1 MKWNTPQSRIDNG
14 SYRPAVS
21 VETRKR
27 AAKADPNKGCC
38 LVTNCSSYCS
48 VELCHIVPRSL
59 GDEQLTALE
68 CNWGMQWRTL
78 NLDTRYNLIHLE
90 PGLHRL
96 LDKRRWHLL
105 PETSIILD
113 FWDAGEKEPKK
124 PEKFPVFEKLTL
136 FKYTFIPLSIEM
148 QWKGIHRQTNR
159 KARPT
164 GSSSYDVHT
173 FPYANLEVLS
183 HADPRFVIYQL
194 GSKLDALR
202 KEHGVGFNA
211 YRIWQVWG
219 VTPREEEHPDFFA
232 NQGDEEEE
240 YESEAEESSIDSEE
254 DDPSYVF
261 SGEEESGEEELGE
274 KESGGEE
281 DGEDVV
287 SVASTEPVSP
297 TPKSARRGRRG

>member
-1 MKWNTPQSRIDNG
+1 MT
-14 SYRPAVS
+14 Y
-21 VETRKR
+21 
-27 AAKADPNKGCC
+27 
-38 LVTNCSSYCS
+38 Y
-48 VELCHIVPRSL
+48 
-59 GDEQLTALE
+59 
-68 CNWGMQWRTL
+68 
-78 NLDTRYNLIHLE
+78 
-90 PGLHRL
+90 
-96 LDKRRWHLL
+96 
-105 PETSIILD
+105 ILD
-113 FWDAGEKEPKK
+113 
-124 PEKFPVFEKLTL
+124 VKLTL

-202 KEHGVGFNA
+202 KEHGVGFNGVFDKCPYLQPHREALVIA

-287 SVASTEPVSP
+287 SVASTEPVRIPTRKRKRGRNVTPTQVSP